1 MEKLEDRQAYTVKQ
15 RRENVKTGDVAHE
28 YRVYSEILITGSIT
42 VSFYSNRLIVYSP
55 LLKGA

>member
-28 YRVYSEILITGSIT
+28 YCVYSEILITGSIT
-42 VSFYSNRLIVYSP
+42 VLFSSNRVILYSP
-55 LLKGA
+55 LPKGV

>member
-28 YRVYSEILITGSIT
+28 YCVYSEILITGSIT
-42 VSFYSNRLIVYSP
+42 VSFSSNRVIVYSP